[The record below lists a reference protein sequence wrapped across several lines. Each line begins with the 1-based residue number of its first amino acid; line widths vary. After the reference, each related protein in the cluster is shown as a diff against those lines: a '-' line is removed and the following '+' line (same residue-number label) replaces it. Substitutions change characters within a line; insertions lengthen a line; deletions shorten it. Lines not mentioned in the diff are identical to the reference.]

1 MEIIGLLI
9 VACLGY
15 IFFVGYNKAKTRR
28 YHAVITRA
36 KRDLNENNE
45 LYSPTWINNADKRNE
60 FISVVKELCLKHGV
74 SNSYLDQL
82 FSSEEFL
89 RVVVMK
95 FTALLEQNKLSFT
108 SQMTGSSDLIVDM
121 WNAGVELPPSNAKL
135 LNIISFIDSK
145 ISNNFDAACAAVR
158 LYLDAN
164 FIHAVNMFNN
174 SNAVSFEQEY
184 GHTISNEAKA
194 FLAEI
199 DVTNSVQYM
208 ELNYQSHT
216 VNLREISRYISS
228 FSNNR
233 SSEELRLKL
242 WAAEHIIK
250 TWKLR

>member
-1 MEIIGLLI
+1 MEIIGLLLI
-9 VACLGY
+9 AWLGY
-15 IFFVGYNKAKTRR
+15 IFFVGYNRAKRRR
-28 YHAVITRA
+28 YHAVIARA
-36 KRDLNENNE
+36 RRDLNENNE
-45 LYSPTWINNADKRNE
+45 LYTPTWINNADKRNE
-60 FISVVKELCLKHGV
+60 FIGVVRVLSLKHGV

-82 FSSEEFL
+82 FSSEDFL
-89 RVVVMK
+89 RVLVMK
-95 FTALLEQNKLSFT
+95 FAAILEQNKLSFT
-108 SQMTGSSDLIVDM
+108 SQMTGSSDFIVDM
-121 WNAGVELPPSNAKL
+121 WKEGVEIPPSNANL

-145 ISNNFDAACAAVR
+145 ISNNFDAACAASR

-184 GHTISNEAKA
+184 GHTITSEGKA
-194 FLAEI
+194 FFDKI
-199 DVTNSVQYM
+199 DVTNGVQYM

-228 FSNNR
+228 FSNKR

-242 WAAEHIIK
+242 WAAEYIIK